1 MAGRS
6 TYNGPKLKEAIENG
20 MNAQQIMNQLSI
32 KNKQT
37 LEAHILRLMQEE
49 KRFYEVPGMAGTRS
63 RTPKIN
69 NKGELKLSAN
79 MLTNAGSNFAPGD
92 AFVVEA
98 NENSITL
105 RKI

>member
-6 TYNGPKLKEAIENG
+6 TYNGPKLKEAIEKG
-20 MNAQQIMNQLSI
+20 MNAQQIMNVLNI

-49 KRFYEVPGMAGTRS
+49 KRFYEVPGMTGARS
-63 RTPKIN
+63 RSPKIN
-69 NKGELKLSAN
+69 AKGELKLSAN
-79 MLTNAGSNFAPGD
+79 MLANAGSPFGPGD
-92 AFVVEA
+92 QFVVEVD
-98 NENSITL
+98 ENAITL